1 MLIFKSLMK
10 TIATLGLLLGAIA
23 IPTASLATAR
33 TFEECQKLAVARGIP
48 IKKAHPDRYMM
59 LKGNGEKTDP
69 KGFMA
74 RCMAGLQD

>member
-1 MLIFKSLMK
+1 MK
-10 TIATLGLLLGAIA
+10 TIAMFGFVLLVVT
-23 IPTASLATAR
+23 IPVASFATTR
-33 TFEECQKLAVARGIP
+33 TFEECQKLALSRGIP

-59 LKGNGEKTDP
+59 LKGYGEKTDP

>member
-1 MLIFKSLMK
+1 MK
-10 TIATLGLLLGAIA
+10 TIALFGFVLLIVMISA
-23 IPTASLATAR
+23 ASFATTR
-33 TFEECQKLAVARGIP
+33 SFGECQKLALSRGIP

-59 LKGNGEKTDP
+59 LKGYGEKTDP